1 LAQDIARATHS
12 REIEGNFPMNA
23 KLLVAAAFSATLT
36 LSACGES
43 PEQPAASQAVGIP
56 GMKISNARMVLAPV
70 PGNPAAVYFDL
81 DYEGDRGLALNR
93 AEVKGAKSAM
103 FHDYG
108 EYDFKVQMMEML
120 PMPLKKGDK
129 LEFKPGAKHLMAM
142 DVSPDLK
149 AGGTTEVTVIVSG
162 GGRQTFPVEIRAA
175 GDER

>member
-1 LAQDIARATHS
+1 MKRAL
-12 REIEGNFPMNA
+12 MA
-23 KLLVAAAFSATLT
+23 VAVIGATLG
-36 LSACGES
+36 LAACGES
-43 PEQPAASQAVGIP
+43 PEQPAAEQTAGIP

-81 DYEGDRGLALNR
+81 DYEGDRNVALNR

-108 EYDFKVQMMEML
+108 EYDSKVQMMEML
-120 PMPLKKGDK
+120 PVPLKKGTK

-149 AGGTTEVTVIVSG
+149 PGGTTEATVIVSG
-162 GGRQTFPVEIRAA
+162 GARQTFPVEIRAA

>member
-1 LAQDIARATHS
+1 MKANLFAALMLSTTMALA
-12 REIEGNFPMNA
+12 G
-23 KLLVAAAFSATLT
+23 
-36 LSACGES
+36 CGES
-43 PEQPAASQAVGIP
+43 PEQPAAGQAEGIP
-56 GMKISNARMVLAPV
+56 GMEITNARMVLAPV

-81 DYEGDRGLALNR
+81 AYNGDRSLALNR

-120 PMPLKKGDK
+120 PVPLKKGTK
-129 LEFKPGAKHLMAM
+129 LQFKPGSKHMMAM

-149 AGGTTEVTVIVSG
+149 AGGMTEATLIVSG

>member
-1 LAQDIARATHS
+1 MKRA
-12 REIEGNFPMNA
+12 MM
-23 KLLVAAAFSATLT
+23 AAALMSATMGLA
-36 LSACGES
+36 ACGES
-43 PEQPAASQAVGIP
+43 PEQPAVDQTIGIP

-81 DYEGDRGLALNR
+81 AYDGDRGMALNR

-120 PMPLKKGDK
+120 PVPLKKGTK
-129 LEFKPGAKHLMAM
+129 IEFKPGGKHLMAM
-142 DVSPDLK
+142 EVSPDLK
-149 AGGTTEVTVIVSG
+149 AGGTTEATVIVSG
-162 GGRQTFPVEIRAA
+162 GARQTFPVEIRAA

>member
-1 LAQDIARATHS
+1 
-12 REIEGNFPMNA
+12 MKA
-23 KLLVAAAFSATLT
+23 KLFAAAILSATFA

-43 PEQPAASQAVGIP
+43 PEQPAAEQATGIP

-81 DYEGDRGLALNR
+81 AYDGDRGLALNR
-93 AEVKGAKSAM
+93 AEVRGAKSAM

-120 PMPLKKGDK
+120 PVPLKKGDK

-149 AGGTTEVTVIVSG
+149 PGGTTEATVIVSG
-162 GGRQTFPVEIRAA
+162 GGRQSFPVEIRAA
-175 GDER
+175 VPGTGSDATRSA

>member
-1 LAQDIARATHS
+1 
-12 REIEGNFPMNA
+12 MNA
-23 KLLVAAAFSATLT
+23 KLFAAALLGATCA

-43 PEQPAASQAVGIP
+43 PEQPAAPAAAGIP

-70 PGNPAAVYFDL
+70 AGNPAAVYFDL
-81 DYEGDRGLALNR
+81 AYDGDQALALNR

-108 EYDFKVQMMEML
+108 DYNFQRQMMEML
-120 PMPLKKGDK
+120 PVPLKKGDK
-129 LEFKPGAKHLMAM
+129 IEFKPGARHLMAM

-149 AGGTTEVTVIVSG
+149 PGGTTEATVIVSG
-162 GGRQTFPVEIRAA
+162 GARQTFPVEIRAA

>member
-1 LAQDIARATHS
+1 MKGIA
-12 REIEGNFPMNA
+12 
-23 KLLVAAAFSATLT
+23 VAAVLLSTTLA
-36 LSACGES
+36 LASCGET
-43 PEQPAASQAVGIP
+43 PEQPAAQQTTGIP

-81 DYEGDRGLALNR
+81 AYDGDDSLALNR

-108 EYDFKVQMMEML
+108 EYNFKRQMMEML
-120 PMPLKKGDK
+120 PVPLKKGDK
-129 LEFKPGAKHLMAM
+129 IEFKPGSKHLMAM

-149 AGGTTEVTVIVSG
+149 PGGTTEATIIVSG
-162 GGRQTFPVEIRAA
+162 GAKQSFPVEIRAA

>member
-1 LAQDIARATHS
+1 MKRSLI
-12 REIEGNFPMNA
+12 
-23 KLLVAAAFSATLT
+23 AAALLSATLG

-43 PEQPAASQAVGIP
+43 PEQPAADNAVGIP
-56 GMKISNARMVLAPV
+56 GMTISNARMVLAPV

-103 FHDYG
+103 FHEYG
-108 EYDFKVQMMEML
+108 EYDSKTQMMEML
-120 PMPLKKGDK
+120 PVPLKKGTK
-129 LEFKPGAKHLMAM
+129 RSFKPGGRHLMAM

-149 AGGTTEVTVIVSG
+149 PGGKTEATVIVSG
-162 GGRQTFPVEIRAA
+162 GSKQTFPVEIRAA